1 MRYMKKIFV
10 FSILLLA
17 FACREK
23 YVPQLN
29 EPTTGYLVV
38 EGFINSG
45 TGPTTI
51 TLTRSTKLSSQAA
64 IVKETKA
71 TVRVESKNSAT
82 NFILTE
88 TSTGVYTYPQLS
100 PNTADQYR
108 LYVKTTNGKEYVSD
122 FSVVRRTPDI
132 DSVSWRVE
140 NGGVQIYANTHDN
153 LAKTK
158 YYQFKYDETWEFTSK
173 YVTNLKVYNDKN
185 GDAHHVGYRDSS
197 NPVYA
202 QNLYRCWKTNIPTNI
217 LVNTTEKLTQDVVSL
232 FPLTYIEPASWKLGI
247 LYSINLKEYAVS
259 QEGYRF
265 LDELKKNTEQLGS
278 IFDAQPSGNN
288 GNMHCLTV
296 PDEPVIGFVEVSEE
310 KQKRIFISNTQ
321 VPGWNYN
328 MICTDEIA
336 VPNIPD
342 SIKGAIGIPT
352 KVAIPGRT
360 GLDFVF
366 FGPAICVDCTLRG
379 VSTKPSFWP

>member
-1 MRYMKKIFV
+1 MRYMKKIWV
-10 FSILLLA
+10 FAMLLHA

-51 TLTRSTKLSSQAA
+51 TLTRSTKLSNQAA
-64 IVKETKA
+64 LVKETKA
-71 TVRVESKNSAT
+71 TVRVESKTNT
-82 NFILTE
+82 NNFILTE
-88 TSTGVYTYPQLS
+88 TSTGVYSYPQLS
-100 PNTADQYR
+100 LNATDQYR

-122 FSVVRRTPDI
+122 FSVVRRTLNI

-140 NGGVQIYANTHDN
+140 NGGVQIYANTHDAQ
-153 LAKTK
+153 AKTK
-158 YYQFKYDETWEFTSK
+158 YYQFKYDETWEFNSK
-173 YVTNLKVYNDKN
+173 YYTYLKIYKDRN

-197 NPVYA
+197 NPSYA
-202 QNLYRCWKTNIPTNI
+202 INLYRCWKTNIPTNI
-217 LVNTTEKLTQDVVSL
+217 LINTTEKLTQDVVSL
-232 FPLTYIEPASWKLGI
+232 FPLTYIEPASWKLGV
-247 LYSINLKEYAVS
+247 LYSINLKSYALS
-259 QEGYRF
+259 QEGFRF

-288 GNMHCLTV
+288 GNMHCLTN
-296 PDEPVIGFVEVSEE
+296 PDEPVIGFIEVSEE

-321 VPGWNYN
+321 LPGWNYN
-328 MICTDEIA
+328 MICDDEVP

-342 SIKGAIGIPT
+342 SIKAAIGIPT
-352 KVAIPGRT
+352 KVAKPGVS
-360 GLDFVF
+360 GLDIVF
-366 FGPAICVDCTLRG
+366 FGSSICVDCTLRG
-379 VSTKPSFWP
+379 VSTKPSYWP

>member
-1 MRYMKKIFV
+1 MRYMKKIWV
-10 FSILLLA
+10 LTLLLLA

-29 EPTTGYLVV
+29 EPVTGYLVV

-45 TGPTTI
+45 TGPTAI

-71 TVRVESKNSAT
+71 TVRVESKTNT
-82 NFILTE
+82 NNFILTE
-88 TSTGVYTYPQLS
+88 TSTGVYTYPQLLL
-100 PNTADQYR
+100 NATDQYR

-140 NGGVQIYANTHDN
+140 NGGVQIYANTHDAQ
-153 LAKTK
+153 AKTK

-173 YVTNLKVYNDKN
+173 YYTNLKIYNDRN

-197 NPVYA
+197 NPAYA
-202 QNLYRCWKTNIPTNI
+202 LNLYRCWKTNIPTNI
-217 LVNTTEKLTQDVVSL
+217 LINTTEKLTQDVVSL
-232 FPLTYIEPASWKLGI
+232 YPLTYIEPASWKLGI
-247 LYSINLKEYAVS
+247 LYSINLKEYAIS
-259 QEGYRF
+259 QEGFRF

-288 GNMHCLTV
+288 GNMHCLTN
-296 PDEPVIGFVEVSEE
+296 PDEPVIGFIEVSEE

-321 VPGWNYN
+321 LPGWNYN
-328 MICTDEIA
+328 MFCTDEVA

-342 SIKGAIGIPT
+342 SIKGSIGIPT
-352 KVAIPGRT
+352 RVAKAGIS

-366 FGPAICVDCTLRG
+366 FGPALCVDCTLRG
-379 VSTKPSFWP
+379 VSTKPTFWP